1 MKIFIR
7 FHKYL
12 QDLSRYDFLGLLSLR
27 LYLFYVF
34 WFKGTVKLSQ
44 MKKFNWDS
52 DSLGS
57 MFSEIANW
65 LMISLEIGCAISLLV
80 GLFVRWS
87 AMFLLVVT
95 FSLIFSAILQNNW
108 SLEFNSVE
116 MLIIYFIM
124 LAILLFSGGG
134 RYFSLDY
141 WVSR

>member
-12 QDLSRYDFLGLLSLR
+12 QDLSRYDVLGLLSLR

-34 WFKGTVKLSQ
+34 WSKGTVKLSQ
-44 MKKFNWDS
+44 MKKFNWNS

-65 LMISLEIGCAISLLV
+65 LMISLEVGCEISLLV

-87 AMFLLVVT
+87 AMILVVVT
-95 FSLIFSAILQNNW
+95 FSLIFSGILQNNW
-108 SLEFNSVE
+108 NLEFDSVE

-134 RYFSLDY
+134 KYFSLDY

>member
-1 MKIFIR
+1 M
-7 FHKYL
+7 
-12 QDLSRYDFLGLLSLR
+12 GLLSLR

-34 WFKGTVKLSQ
+34 WSKGTVKLSQ
-44 MKKFNWDS
+44 MKKFNWNS

-65 LMISLEIGCAISLLV
+65 LMISLEVGCAISLLV

-87 AMFLLVVT
+87 AMILVVVT
-95 FSLIFSAILQNNW
+95 FSLIFSGILQNNW
-108 SLEFNSVE
+108 NLEFDSVE

-124 LAILLFSGGG
+124 LATLLFSGGG

>member
-1 MKIFIR
+1 
-7 FHKYL
+7 
-12 QDLSRYDFLGLLSLR
+12 
-27 LYLFYVF
+27 
-34 WFKGTVKLSQ
+34 
-44 MKKFNWDS
+44 MKKFNFDS
-52 DSLGS
+52 DSLDS

-108 SLEFNSVE
+108 NFEFDSVE

-124 LAILLFSGGG
+124 LATLLFLGGG
-134 RYFSLDY
+134 KYFSLDY

>member
-1 MKIFIR
+1 M
-7 FHKYL
+7 
-12 QDLSRYDFLGLLSLR
+12 GLLSLR

-34 WFKGTVKLSQ
+34 WSKGTVKLSQ
-44 MKKFNWDS
+44 MKKFNWNS

-57 MFSEIANW
+57 MFSEISNW
-65 LMISLEIGCAISLLV
+65 LMISLEVGCAISLLV

-108 SLEFNSVE
+108 NFEFDSVE
-116 MLIIYFIM
+116 MLVIYFIM
-124 LAILLFSGGG
+124 LATLLFLGGG
-134 RYFSLDY
+134 KYFSLDY

>member
-1 MKIFIR
+1 
-7 FHKYL
+7 
-12 QDLSRYDFLGLLSLR
+12 
-27 LYLFYVF
+27 
-34 WFKGTVKLSQ
+34 

-52 DSLGS
+52 DSL
-57 MFSEIANW
+57 FSEIANW

-108 SLEFNSVE
+108 NLEFDSVE

-124 LAILLFSGGG
+124 LATLLFSGGG
-134 RYFSLDY
+134 KYFSLDY

>member
-1 MKIFIR
+1 M
-7 FHKYL
+7 
-12 QDLSRYDFLGLLSLR
+12 GLLSLR

-52 DSLGS
+52 DSL
-57 MFSEIANW
+57 FSEIANW

-108 SLEFNSVE
+108 NFEFDSVE

-124 LAILLFSGGG
+124 LATLLFLGGG
-134 RYFSLDY
+134 KYFSLDY